1 MVVASSMRHINN
13 IFPSSLVIIFIILF
27 WELGVWFW
35 EIPRGILPAPSQ
47 IMGEAVRLRS
57 VLFGHALTTLTEA
70 LVGLFFAIFVGA
82 IVGALIASF
91 SLIRSALLPILV
103 ITQNIPMMVLAPLI
117 VVWFGFGIQPKIGI
131 VTLVCFFPI
140 AINTADALLRSD
152 QELLELLKSM
162 GATRWQLLK
171 LVRIPQALPAFFSG
185 LQIAATYAILGAVFS
200 EFAGGTSG
208 LWLFIGRSQR
218 AYRTDRM
225 FVAVVLIAVLS
236 ICLFLLVRWIAR
248 VAMPW
253 HSSDGPMYSD
263 R

>member
-1 MVVASSMRHINN
+1 MRHVSN
-13 IFPSSLVIIFIILF
+13 ISPSISVIILIIIF
-27 WELGVWFW
+27 WEVVVRFW
-35 EIPRGILPAPSQ
+35 DIPRGILPAPSQ

-57 VLFGHALTTLTEA
+57 ALLGHTLTTVTEA
-70 LVGLFFAIFVGA
+70 LVGLILAIFVGA
-82 IVGALIASF
+82 IVGALISSF
-91 SLIRSALLPILV
+91 GFIRRAFLPILV

-140 AINTADALLRSD
+140 AINTADALMRSD

-162 GATRWQLLK
+162 GATRWQLMR

-218 AYRTDRM
+218 AYRTDQM
-225 FVAVVLIAVLS
+225 FVAVVLIALLS
-236 ICLFLLVRWIAR
+236 ICLFLLVRWLAR
-248 VAMPW
+248 IAMPW
-253 HSSDGPMYSD
+253 HSSESPMYAD
-263 R
+263 K

>member
-1 MVVASSMRHINN
+1 MRHVSN
-13 IFPSSLVIIFIILF
+13 ISPSISVIILIIIF
-27 WELGVWFW
+27 WEVAVKFW
-35 EIPRGILPAPSQ
+35 DIPRGILPAPSQ
-47 IMGEAVRLRS
+47 IMGEAFRLRS
-57 VLFGHALTTLTEA
+57 VLLGHALTTVTEA
-70 LVGLFFAIFVGA
+70 LGGLILAIFVGA
-82 IVGALIASF
+82 IVGALISSF
-91 SLIRSALLPILV
+91 GFIRRAFLPILV

-140 AINTADALLRSD
+140 AINTADALMRSD

-162 GATRWQLLK
+162 GATRWQLLR

-218 AYRTDRM
+218 AYRTDQM
-225 FVAVVLIAVLS
+225 FVAVVLIALLS
-236 ICLFLLVRWIAR
+236 ICLFLLVRWLAR

-253 HSSDGPMYSD
+253 HSSEGAMYAD
-263 R
+263 K

>member
-1 MVVASSMRHINN
+1 MRHVSN
-13 IFPSSLVIIFIILF
+13 IFPSLSVIIVVIIFWEVAVEF
-27 WELGVWFW
+27 WD
-35 EIPRGILPAPSQ
+35 IPRGILPAPSQ
-47 IMGEAVRLRS
+47 IMSEAVRLRS
-57 VLFGHALTTLTEA
+57 ALLGHALTTITEA
-70 LVGLFFAIFVGA
+70 LAGLILAIFVGA
-82 IVGALIASF
+82 MVGALISSF
-91 SLIRSALLPILV
+91 GFIRRAFLPILV

-140 AINTADALLRSD
+140 AINTADALMRSD

-162 GATRWQLLK
+162 GATRWQLLR

-218 AYRTDRM
+218 AYRTDQM
-225 FVAVVLIAVLS
+225 FVAVVLIALLS
-236 ICLFLLVRWIAR
+236 ICLFLLVRWLAR
-248 VAMPW
+248 IAMPW
-253 HSSDGPMYSD
+253 HSPEGPMYAD
-263 R
+263 K

>member
-1 MVVASSMRHINN
+1 MRHVSN
-13 IFPSSLVIIFIILF
+13 ISPSNTVIILIIIF
-27 WELGVWFW
+27 WEVAVKFW
-35 EIPRGILPAPSQ
+35 DIPRGILPAPSQ
-47 IMGEAVRLRS
+47 IMGEAFRLRS
-57 VLFGHALTTLTEA
+57 VLLGHALTTVTEA
-70 LVGLFFAIFVGA
+70 LGGLILAIFVGA
-82 IVGALIASF
+82 IVGALISSF
-91 SLIRSALLPILV
+91 GFIRRAFLPILV

-140 AINTADALLRSD
+140 AINTADALMRSD

-162 GATRWQLLK
+162 GATRWQLLR

-218 AYRTDRM
+218 AYRTDQM
-225 FVAVVLIAVLS
+225 FVAVVLIALLS
-236 ICLFLLVRWIAR
+236 ICLFLLVRWLAR

-253 HSSDGPMYSD
+253 HSSEGAMYAD
-263 R
+263 K

>member
-1 MVVASSMRHINN
+1 MRHVSN
-13 IFPSSLVIIFIILF
+13 ISPSISVIILIIIF
-27 WELGVWFW
+27 WEVAVKFW
-35 EIPRGILPAPSQ
+35 DIPRGILPAPSQ
-47 IMGEAVRLRS
+47 IMGEAFRLRS
-57 VLFGHALTTLTEA
+57 VLLGHALTTVTEA
-70 LVGLFFAIFVGA
+70 LGGLILAIFVGA
-82 IVGALIASF
+82 IVGALISSF
-91 SLIRSALLPILV
+91 GFIRRAFLPILV

-140 AINTADALLRSD
+140 AINTADALMRYD

-162 GATRWQLLK
+162 GATRWQLLR

-218 AYRTDRM
+218 AYRTDQM
-225 FVAVVLIAVLS
+225 FVAVVLIALLS
-236 ICLFLLVRWIAR
+236 ICLFLLVRWLAR

-253 HSSDGPMYSD
+253 HSSEGAMYAD
-263 R
+263 K

>member
-1 MVVASSMRHINN
+1 MRHVSN
-13 IFPSSLVIIFIILF
+13 ISPSISVIILIIIF
-27 WELGVWFW
+27 WEVGVRFW
-35 EIPRGILPAPSQ
+35 DIPRGILPAPSQ
-47 IMGEAVRLRS
+47 IMGEAFRLRS
-57 VLFGHALTTLTEA
+57 VLLGHALTTVTEA
-70 LVGLFFAIFVGA
+70 LGGLILAIFVGA
-82 IVGALIASF
+82 IVGALISSF
-91 SLIRSALLPILV
+91 GFIRRAFLPILV

-140 AINTADALLRSD
+140 AINTADALMRSD

-162 GATRWQLLK
+162 GATRWQLLR

-218 AYRTDRM
+218 AYRTDQM
-225 FVAVVLIAVLS
+225 FVAVALIALLS
-236 ICLFLLVRWIAR
+236 ICLFLLVRWLAR
-248 VAMPW
+248 IAMPW
-253 HSSDGPMYSD
+253 HSSEGPMYAD
-263 R
+263 K

>member
-1 MVVASSMRHINN
+1 MTSGMQQVNN
-13 IFPSSLVIIFIILF
+13 IVPSFLVIVSTVVF
-27 WELGVWFW
+27 WELAVGVWD
-35 EIPRGILPAPSQ
+35 IPRGILPAPSQ

-57 VLFGHALTTLTEA
+57 ILLGHALTTLTEA
-70 LVGLFFAIFVGA
+70 LAGLILAIFVGA
-82 IVGALIASF
+82 VVGALISSF
-91 SLIRSALLPILV
+91 GFIRRAFLPILV

-140 AINTADALLRSD
+140 AVNTADALMRSD

-162 GATRWQLLK
+162 GATRWQLMR

-208 LWLFIGRSQR
+208 LWLFIARSQR
-218 AYRTDRM
+218 AYRTDQM
-225 FVAVVLIAVLS
+225 FVAVVLIALLS
-236 ICLFLLVRWIAR
+236 ICLFLLVRWLAR
-248 VAMPW
+248 IAMPW
-253 HSSDGPMYSD
+253 HISEGQMYSD
-263 R
+263 E

>member
-1 MVVASSMRHINN
+1 MRHVSN
-13 IFPSSLVIIFIILF
+13 ISPSISVIILIIFF
-27 WELGVWFW
+27 WEVAVKFW
-35 EIPRGILPAPSQ
+35 DIPRGILPAPSQ
-47 IMGEAVRLRS
+47 IMGVAFRLRS
-57 VLFGHALTTLTEA
+57 VLLGHALTTVTEA
-70 LVGLFFAIFVGA
+70 LGGLILAIFVGA
-82 IVGALIASF
+82 IVGALISSF
-91 SLIRSALLPILV
+91 GFIRRAFLPILV

-140 AINTADALLRSD
+140 AINTADALMRSD

-162 GATRWQLLK
+162 GATRWQLLR

-218 AYRTDRM
+218 AYRTDQM
-225 FVAVVLIAVLS
+225 FVAVVLIALLS
-236 ICLFLLVRWIAR
+236 ICLFLLVRWLAR

-253 HSSDGPMYSD
+253 HSSEGAMYAD
-263 R
+263 K

>member
-1 MVVASSMRHINN
+1 MRHVSN
-13 IFPSSLVIIFIILF
+13 ISPSISVIILIIIF
-27 WELGVWFW
+27 WEVAVRFW
-35 EIPRGILPAPSQ
+35 DIPRGILPAPSQ
-47 IMGEAVRLRS
+47 IMGEAFRLRS
-57 VLFGHALTTLTEA
+57 VLLGHALTTVTEA
-70 LVGLFFAIFVGA
+70 LGGLILAIFVGA
-82 IVGALIASF
+82 IVGALISSF
-91 SLIRSALLPILV
+91 GFIRRAFLPILV

-140 AINTADALLRSD
+140 AINTADALMRSD

-162 GATRWQLLK
+162 GATRWQLLR

-218 AYRTDRM
+218 AYRTDQM
-225 FVAVVLIAVLS
+225 FVAVVLIALLS
-236 ICLFLLVRWIAR
+236 ICLFLLVRWLAR

-253 HSSDGPMYSD
+253 HSSEGAMYAD
-263 R
+263 K